1 MNNKRLLRILGVLVI
16 IGVALVL
23 SKSVFIDNAPLS
35 IKAQPTGPGV
45 VAQNPM
51 EGGRLDL
58 SAPIEITFDR
68 DMDALKTGD
77 SFSFLSSDA
86 STTLSAVE
94 GKITWPDARTFVF
107 TPDARLRPATLYR
120 AVFSTQAA
128 AKDGTSPKEN
138 IEIEF
143 KTMEALAVAQVF
155 PAQDT
160 QEVDLTSS
168 ITIIFNHPVVP
179 VTIKE
184 EQSKLPQPLKFT
196 PEVKGQGEWVNSSVY
211 VFQPEKGLL
220 SGISYQVE
228 VEAGL
233 KDTLGDALEESFN
246 WQFSTRAPAIYN
258 FALKDG
264 AQNPSEE
271 VKDVPLDQIFIV
283 TFQQPMDQIST
294 ENAAKRWR
302 LSL

>member
-16 IGVALVL
+16 IAVALVL

-35 IKAQPTGPGV
+35 IEVQLTGPSV
-45 VAQNPM
+45 VAQNPV
-51 EGGRLDL
+51 EGQRLDL

-86 STTLSAVE
+86 STALSAVK

-107 TPDARLRPATLYR
+107 TPDTRLMPATLYR
-120 AVFSTQAA
+120 AVFSTQAT

-160 QEVDLTSS
+160 QEVDLNTSV
-168 ITIIFNHPVVP
+168 TVIFNHPVVP

-184 EQSKLPQPLKFT
+184 EQSKLQLRLP
-196 PEVKGQGEWVNSSVY
+196 
-211 VFQPEKGLL
+211 GL
-220 SGISYQVE
+220 V
-228 VEAGL
+228 
-233 KDTLGDALEESFN
+233 
-246 WQFSTRAPAIYN
+246 
-258 FALKDG
+258 
-264 AQNPSEE
+264 
-271 VKDVPLDQIFIV
+271 
-283 TFQQPMDQIST
+283 
-294 ENAAKRWR
+294 
-302 LSL
+302 